1 MKKLI
6 IFSLLIILGLLGIDF
21 FRGSAQ
27 RMLPNQPVPQAVVQS
42 VILEQNNSP
51 LEPVTG
57 GKRIFPDKDI
67 NNPMQNRKIVRVTA
81 TTSPIDVKE
90 SVIFKAFDVDDPT
103 TDTIIDPNGNAGDD
117 NRPNLTGGNAGTLSE
132 TDSDPGTSSEI
143 STQVDENGVAIVYLT
158 VTMQPGNNV
167 VIAATVGFLD
177 GVTVD
182 GTGLKEGNTP
192 LPTQK
197 IKRTPLLTT
206 WRKLHIEVDSMGNV
220 AGNKEEGQITGA
232 VKPTRNIMELTL
244 DRVLE
249 ERRFQPGTVIVPNV
263 GTFPVIDH
271 FNSNGIDTITISTP
285 LRTTNFIGVHY
296 TLYDDDDFNNNTQ
309 SGGALGDIGEN
320 VIALSNTLSKIQ
332 TSDDPNQNIFAP
344 AYVMPVIDGGG
355 NPNFNNDDVTFA
367 LNVSDTVNSINQQ
380 IGQGIESRNNES
392 DDFWVAYIQIAYQGD
407 ANRDFDPNFGL
418 GPLDQDLAGQT
429 TTDPLTN
436 SVTNSSQVPVGGN
449 GSLIYIETLRDYF
462 TFRGRG
468 ENGLTVAHE
477 LGHQFGIQGHRGTDK
492 VMQISTASVQAGDE
506 KFVSDH
512 INIIRWRVRSPG
524 NR

>member
-1 MKKLI
+1 M
-6 IFSLLIILGLLGIDF
+6 
-21 FRGSAQ
+21 
-27 RMLPNQPVPQAVVQS
+27 
-42 VILEQNNSP
+42 
-51 LEPVTG
+51 
-57 GKRIFPDKDI
+57 
-67 NNPMQNRKIVRVTA
+67 
-81 TTSPIDVKE
+81 
-90 SVIFKAFDVDDPT
+90 
-103 TDTIIDPNGNAGDD
+103 
-117 NRPNLTGGNAGTLSE
+117 
-132 TDSDPGTSSEI
+132 
-143 STQVDENGVAIVYLT
+143 
-158 VTMQPGNNV
+158 
-167 VIAATVGFLD
+167 
-177 GVTVD
+177 
-182 GTGLKEGNTP
+182 
-192 LPTQK
+192 
-197 IKRTPLLTT
+197 
-206 WRKLHIEVDSMGNV
+206 
-220 AGNKEEGQITGA
+220 
-232 VKPTRNIMELTL
+232 
-244 DRVLE
+244 
-249 ERRFQPGTVIVPNV
+249 
-263 GTFPVIDH
+263 
-271 FNSNGIDTITISTP
+271 
-285 LRTTNFIGVHY
+285 
-296 TLYDDDDFNNNTQ
+296 
-309 SGGALGDIGEN
+309 
-320 VIALSNTLSKIQ
+320 IALSNTLSKIQ